1 MNLYDI
7 SIQVTAP
14 VGPAD
19 SLVWFIQFRP
29 VGRVVAY
36 SASHALRLAQE
47 LGWRAPVASSL
58 NTSLNLPLL
67 DKAPLKLIHTA
78 PHTQAAKPP
87 SKTSTFRRTGR
98 LQ

>member
-7 SIQVTAP
+7 SLQIAAP

-29 VGRVVAY
+29 VGRI
-36 SASHALRLAQE
+36 SAGSAPHALRLAQD
-47 LGWRAPVASSL
+47 LGWRAPVAAAADPHL
-58 NTSLNLPLL
+58 ALPTLTA
-67 DKAPLKLIHTA
+67 APLKLPRQA
-78 PHTQAAKPP
+78 PHKLAEREA
-87 SKTSTFRRTGR
+87 KTSTFRRTGR